1 MVTTKSSIDI
11 IMELE
16 SKLEKINQFVDK
28 RIENCKVNK
37 EHFLENE
44 VYDRVIVFDTQ
55 LKEYETIKRFIQTL
69 K

>member
-37 EHFLENE
+37 DYFLENE